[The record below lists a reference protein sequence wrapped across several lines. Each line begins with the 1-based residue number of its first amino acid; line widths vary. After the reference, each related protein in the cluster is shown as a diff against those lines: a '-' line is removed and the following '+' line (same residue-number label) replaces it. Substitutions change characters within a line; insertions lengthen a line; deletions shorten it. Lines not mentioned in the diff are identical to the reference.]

1 MLKLSQRLLLLII
14 IFSFP
19 LSAQEVIAKYEGDF
33 NWKLDNGIS
42 FKRNLIIDAEQSQ
55 DTKLFNAVLVSD
67 ELKLTNLI
75 QDNTLFTEYESW
87 SSNHCIV
94 ALGKYDDSHS
104 LILPYEKAI
113 TLQLNN
119 LNEYSSNGLSY
130 CPTDK
135 LINVTFEHSQKFKDD
150 WYALVTPYEDEA
162 LYLNIGLIIIALIGF
177 ISFCKLLQYLSAT
190 FEKFKKIGEDVE
202 NNPKKEPIANTL
214 KIKSKSIASDILTI
228 FEKITHRMAYAIYE
242 AKRKSKNNDK

>member
-1 MLKLSQRLLLLII
+1 MIKLSQRLLLLII
-14 IFSFP
+14 TLSFP

-42 FKRNLIIDAEQSQ
+42 FKRNLVIATEQSE
-55 DTKLFNAVLVSD
+55 DTNMFNAFLVSD

-75 QDNTLFTEYESW
+75 QDNSLFTEYKSW

-104 LILPYEKAI
+104 LVLPYEKTI

-119 LNEYSSNGLSY
+119 SNKDSSNGLSY

-135 LINVTFEHSQKFKDD
+135 RINVTFEHSQKFKDD

-162 LYLNIGLIIIALIGF
+162 LYLNIFLFAGSFIGF
-177 ISFCKLLQYLSAT
+177 IIFCKLLQSL
-190 FEKFKKIGEDVE
+190 FLIGEKFVL
-202 NNPKKEPIANTL
+202 IANNKRPTLHTL
-214 KIKSKSIASDILTI
+214 KIKFKSIPSYILTI
-228 FEKITHRMAYAIYE
+228 FEKITHRIAYAIYE